1 MMIKTLYKEKC
12 LRYFII
18 PEIILLFIFFFK
30 FSILVV
36 YVILRL
42 YIIESMFDN
51 IFFNIPLIWL
61 LFKITTIYFCS
72 IKFEKINK
80 TEDEEKRKKEK
91 IRLKIII
98 FLLNI
103 VALIIFT
110 IFSIDLANKIFD
122 TLLNF

>member
-30 FSILVV
+30 FSILAV
-36 YVILRL
+36 YVILPL
-42 YIIESMFDN
+42 YVFESIFDN

-61 LFKITTIYFCS
+61 LFKITTVYFCS

-80 TEDEEKRKKEK
+80 IEDEEKKKKYK

-98 FLLNI
+98 FLVNI
-103 VALIIFT
+103 VILVIFAILSTNLINQIVNT
-110 IFSIDLANKIFD
+110 ILSF
-122 TLLNF
+122 

>member
-30 FSILVV
+30 FSILAV
-36 YVILRL
+36 
-42 YIIESMFDN
+42 YIILPLYVFESIVDN

-61 LFKITTIYFCS
+61 LFKITTMYFCS

-80 TEDEEKRKKEK
+80 IEDEEKKKKYK

-98 FLLNI
+98 FLVNI
-103 VALIIFT
+103 VILVIFAILSTNLINQIVNT
-110 IFSIDLANKIFD
+110 ILSF
-122 TLLNF
+122 

>member
-1 MMIKTLYKEKC
+1 MIKTLYKEKC

-30 FSILVV
+30 FSILV
-36 YVILRL
+36 YIILPL
-42 YIIESMFDN
+42 YIIESIFDN

-61 LFKITTIYFCS
+61 LFKITTMYFCS

-80 TEDEEKRKKEK
+80 IEDEEKKKKEK

-110 IFSIDLANKIFD
+110 IFSIDLVNKIFD

>member
-1 MMIKTLYKEKC
+1 MIKTLYKEKC

-30 FSILVV
+30 FSILVYIILPL
-36 YVILRL
+36 YVI
-42 YIIESMFDN
+42 ESIFDN

-61 LFKITTIYFCS
+61 LFKITTMYFCS

-80 TEDEEKRKKEK
+80 IEDKEKKKKEK

-110 IFSIDLANKIFD
+110 IFSIDLVNKIFD
-122 TLLNF
+122 TLLSF

>member
-30 FSILVV
+30 FSIFVV
-36 YVILRL
+36 CIILPL
-42 YIIESMFDN
+42 YIIESIIDN

-61 LFKITTIYFCS
+61 LFKITTMYFCS

-110 IFSIDLANKIFD
+110 IFSIDLVNKIFD
-122 TLLNF
+122 TLLSF

>member
-1 MMIKTLYKEKC
+1 MIKTLYKEKC

-30 FSILVV
+30 FSIFVV
-36 YVILRL
+36 CIILPL
-42 YIIESMFDN
+42 YIIESIIDN

-61 LFKITTIYFCS
+61 LFKITTMYFCS

-110 IFSIDLANKIFD
+110 IFSIDLVNKIFD

>member
-30 FSILVV
+30 FSILVYIILPL
-36 YVILRL
+36 YVI
-42 YIIESMFDN
+42 ESIFDN

-61 LFKITTIYFCS
+61 LFKITTMYFCS
-72 IKFEKINK
+72 IKFKKINK
-80 TEDEEKRKKEK
+80 IEDEEKKKKYK

-98 FLLNI
+98 FLRM
-103 VALIIFT
+103 
-110 IFSIDLANKIFD
+110 
-122 TLLNF
+122 

>member
-30 FSILVV
+30 FSIFVV
-36 YVILRL
+36 CIILPL
-42 YIIESMFDN
+42 YIIESIIDN

-61 LFKITTIYFCS
+61 LFKITTMYFCS

-80 TEDEEKRKKEK
+80 TEDKEKKKKEK

-110 IFSIDLANKIFD
+110 IFSIDLVNKIFD
-122 TLLNF
+122 TLLSF

>member
-1 MMIKTLYKEKC
+1 MIKTLYKEKC
-12 LRYFII
+12 LKYFII

-30 FSILVV
+30 FSIFVV

-42 YIIESMFDN
+42 YIIESIFDN

-61 LFKITTIYFCS
+61 LFKITTMYFCS

-80 TEDEEKRKKEK
+80 IEDKEKKKKEK

-110 IFSIDLANKIFD
+110 IFSIDLVNKIFD
-122 TLLNF
+122 TLLSF

>member
-1 MMIKTLYKEKC
+1 MIKTLYKEKC

-42 YIIESMFDN
+42 YIIESIFDN

-61 LFKITTIYFCS
+61 LFKITTMYFCS

>member
-1 MMIKTLYKEKC
+1 MIKTLYKEKC

-30 FSILVV
+30 FSIFVV
-36 YVILRL
+36 IILPL
-42 YIIESMFDN
+42 YIIESIIDN

-61 LFKITTIYFCS
+61 LFKITTMYFYS

-103 VALIIFT
+103 IALIIFT
-110 IFSIDLANKIFD
+110 IFSIDLVNKIFD
-122 TLLNF
+122 TLLSLI

>member
-1 MMIKTLYKEKC
+1 MLKTLYKEKC

-30 FSILVV
+30 FSIFVV
-36 YVILRL
+36 YVILCL
-42 YIIESMFDN
+42 YIIESIFDN

-61 LFKITTIYFCS
+61 LFKITTMYFCS

-80 TEDEEKRKKEK
+80 IEDKEKKKKEK

-110 IFSIDLANKIFD
+110 IFSIDLVNKIFD
-122 TLLNF
+122 TLLSF

>member
-30 FSILVV
+30 FSILAV
-36 YVILRL
+36 
-42 YIIESMFDN
+42 YIILPLYVFESIVDN

-61 LFKITTIYFCS
+61 LFKITTMYFCS

-80 TEDEEKRKKEK
+80 IEDEEKKKKYK

-98 FLLNI
+98 FLVNI
-103 VALIIFT
+103 VIFVIFT
-110 IFSIDLANKIFD
+110 ILSTNLINQIVNTILSF
-122 TLLNF
+122 

>member
-1 MMIKTLYKEKC
+1 MIKILYKEKC

-30 FSILVV
+30 FSILAV
-36 YVILRL
+36 YVILPL
-42 YIIESMFDN
+42 YVFESIFDN

-61 LFKITTIYFCS
+61 LFKITTMYFCS

-80 TEDEEKRKKEK
+80 IEDEEKKKKYK

-98 FLLNI
+98 FLVNI
-103 VALIIFT
+103 VIFVIFT
-110 IFSIDLANKIFD
+110 ILSTNLINQIVNTILSF
-122 TLLNF
+122 

>member
-1 MMIKTLYKEKC
+1 MIKTLYKEKC

-30 FSILVV
+30 FSILVYIILPL
-36 YVILRL
+36 YVI
-42 YIIESMFDN
+42 ESIFDN

-61 LFKITTIYFCS
+61 LFKITTMYFCS

-80 TEDEEKRKKEK
+80 IEDEEKKKKEK

-103 VALIIFT
+103 IALIIFT
-110 IFSIDLANKIFD
+110 IFSIDLVNKIFD

>member
-1 MMIKTLYKEKC
+1 MIKTLYKEKC

-18 PEIILLFIFFFK
+18 SEIILLFVLFFK

-36 YVILRL
+36 YIILPF
-42 YIIESMFDN
+42 YVFESIFDN

-61 LFKITTIYFCS
+61 LFKITTMYFCS

-80 TEDEEKRKKEK
+80 IEDEEKKKKYK

-98 FLLNI
+98 FLVNI
-103 VALIIFT
+103 VIFVIFT
-110 IFSIDLANKIFD
+110 ILSTNLINQIVNTILSF
-122 TLLNF
+122 

>member
-1 MMIKTLYKEKC
+1 MIKTLYKEKC

-18 PEIILLFIFFFK
+18 PEIILLFIFLFK
-30 FSILVV
+30 FSILAV
-36 YVILRL
+36 YVILPL
-42 YIIESMFDN
+42 YVFESIFDN

-61 LFKITTIYFCS
+61 LFKITTMYFCS

-103 VALIIFT
+103 IALIIFT
-110 IFSIDLANKIFD
+110 IFSIDLVNNIFN
-122 TLLNF
+122 TLLSF

>member
-1 MMIKTLYKEKC
+1 MIKILYKEKC

-30 FSILVV
+30 FSILAV
-36 YVILRL
+36 YVILPL
-42 YIIESMFDN
+42 YVFESIFDN

-61 LFKITTIYFCS
+61 LFKITNMYFCS

-80 TEDEEKRKKEK
+80 IEDEEKKKKYK

-98 FLLNI
+98 FLVNI
-103 VALIIFT
+103 VIFVIFT
-110 IFSIDLANKIFD
+110 ILSTNLINQIVNTILSF
-122 TLLNF
+122 

>member
-30 FSILVV
+30 FSILAV
-36 YVILRL
+36 YVILPL
-42 YIIESMFDN
+42 YVFESIFDN

-61 LFKITTIYFCS
+61 LFKITTMYFCS

-80 TEDEEKRKKEK
+80 IEDEEKKKKEK

-98 FLLNI
+98 FLINI
-103 VALIIFT
+103 VIFVIFT
-110 IFSIDLANKIFD
+110 ILSTNLINQIVNTILSF
-122 TLLNF
+122 

>member
-1 MMIKTLYKEKC
+1 MIKTLYKEKC

-30 FSILVV
+30 FSIFVV
-36 YVILRL
+36 YVILPL
-42 YIIESMFDN
+42 YIIESIFDN

-61 LFKITTIYFCS
+61 LFKITTMYFCS
-72 IKFEKINK
+72 IKFKKINK
-80 TEDEEKRKKEK
+80 IEDEEKKKKYK

-98 FLLNI
+98 FLVNI

-110 IFSIDLANKIFD
+110 IFSIDLVNKIFD
-122 TLLNF
+122 TLLSF

>member
-1 MMIKTLYKEKC
+1 MIKTLYKEKC

-30 FSILVV
+30 FSILAV
-36 YVILRL
+36 
-42 YIIESMFDN
+42 YIILPLYVFESIVDN

-61 LFKITTIYFCS
+61 LFKITTMYFCS

-80 TEDEEKRKKEK
+80 IEDEEKKKKYK

-98 FLLNI
+98 FLVNI
-103 VALIIFT
+103 VILVIFAILSTNLINQIVNT
-110 IFSIDLANKIFD
+110 ILSF
-122 TLLNF
+122 

>member
-1 MMIKTLYKEKC
+1 MIKTLYKEKC

-30 FSILVV
+30 FSILAV
-36 YVILRL
+36 YVILPL
-42 YIIESMFDN
+42 YVFESIFDN

-61 LFKITTIYFCS
+61 LFKITTMYFCS

-80 TEDEEKRKKEK
+80 IEDEEKKKKYK

-98 FLLNI
+98 FLVNI
-103 VALIIFT
+103 VTFVIFT
-110 IFSIDLANKIFD
+110 ILSTNLINQIVNTILSF
-122 TLLNF
+122 

>member
-18 PEIILLFIFFFK
+18 PEIILLFILFFK
-30 FSILVV
+30 FSILVYIILPL
-36 YVILRL
+36 YVI
-42 YIIESMFDN
+42 ESIFDN

-61 LFKITTIYFCS
+61 LFKITTMYFCS

-110 IFSIDLANKIFD
+110 IFSIDLVNKIFD
-122 TLLNF
+122 TLLSF

>member
-30 FSILVV
+30 FSIFVV
-36 YVILRL
+36 YVILPL
-42 YIIESMFDN
+42 YIIESIFDN

-61 LFKITTIYFCS
+61 LFKITTMYFCS

-80 TEDEEKRKKEK
+80 TEDKEKKKKEK

-110 IFSIDLANKIFD
+110 ILMINDV
-122 TLLNF
+122 LNALPYI